1 MKRIISY
8 LLVSTLMFY
17 SVCFCTLTQEKASEK
32 KDEYITHE
40 NLSKKQ
46 QAYYYRII
54 IMHILLLE
62 TEMETLIK

>member
-1 MKRIISY
+1 
-8 LLVSTLMFY
+8 MFY
-17 SVCFCTLTQEKASEK
+17 SVCFCTLTQEKALEK

-54 IMHILLLE
+54 IMHILLHE